1 MNYHGIC
8 DMILLSTGHKGEQG
22 MSDAMTKIS
31 RVELLSPAG
40 DIERLKCALLYGAD
54 AVYLAGTSF
63 GMRAGANNFTHEQL
77 NEGVKLA
84 HAAGAKVYVTCN
96 TIPRNGEIDALP
108 DFLERTADAGA
119 DAFIIADIGVMR
131 LAQKYA
137 PKVPVHISTQAGV
150 ANYATANEFYNMG
163 ASRVVLARELCFE
176 EIAELRGKT
185 PSALEIEAFVHGS
198 MCVSF
203 SGRCLLSSYMTGRD
217 ANRGD
222 CAQPCRWKYY
232 LTEEKREGQKFEIFE
247 DNGTHILNSRDMCMI
262 EYIPR
267 LVECGIT
274 SFKIEGR
281 AKSAYYTAAVT
292 NAYRQAIDG
301 YYAAPSPHYKPDP
314 AIPEE
319 LNKVSHREYSTGFY
333 LGNEPGQVLANGGYV
348 REYKV
353 AGMVEDCG
361 GGWLTLSQRNK
372 FRVGDTLDIM
382 PPHAKPLLLPV
393 TEMFDGEGNSIGA
406 APHAMMTVRIPY
418 DGAVIPKGS
427 FVRIKE

>member
-1 MNYHGIC
+1 MAGGKN
-8 DMILLSTGHKGEQG
+8 
-22 MSDAMTKIS
+22 MSGTRIEKN

-54 AVYLAGTSF
+54 AVYLAGTRF

-77 NEGVKLA
+77 AEGVRLA
-84 HAAGAKVYVTCN
+84 HAAGARVYVTCN

-108 DFLERTADAGA
+108 EFLERTADAGA

-131 LAQKYA
+131 LAQQYA
-137 PKVPVHISTQAGV
+137 PGVHIHISTQAGV
-150 ANYATANEFYNMG
+150 ANYATATEFYNMG

-176 EIAELRGKT
+176 EIAELRAKT
-185 PSALEIEAFVHGS
+185 PPELEIEAFVHGS

-247 DNGTHILNSRDMCMI
+247 DHGTHILNSRDMCMI
-262 EYIPR
+262 DYIPR
-267 LVECGIT
+267 LIACGIT

-301 YYAAPSPHYKPDP
+301 YYASPSPGYMPDG
-314 AIPEE
+314 AISDE
-319 LNKVSHREYSTGFY
+319 LRKVSHREYSTGFY
-333 LGNEPGQVLANGGYV
+333 LGGEPGQVLSNGGYV

-353 AGMVEDCG
+353 AGMVEECG
-361 GGWLTLSQRNK
+361 GGWLTLSQRNR
-372 FRVGDTLDIM
+372 FRVGDTLDVM
-382 PPHAKPLLLPV
+382 PPREKPFLLKV
-393 TEMFDGEGNSIGA
+393 TEMYDGENRPIEA

-418 DGAVIPKGS
+418 DGTPVPRGS
-427 FVRIKE
+427 FVRIRE

>member
-1 MNYHGIC
+1 
-8 DMILLSTGHKGEQG
+8 
-22 MSDAMTKIS
+22 MSGPTANHS

-40 DIERLKCALLYGAD
+40 DIERLKCALMYGAD

-63 GMRAGANNFTHEQL
+63 GMRAGASNFTHEQL
-77 NEGVKLA
+77 AEGVKLA

-96 TIPRNGEIDALP
+96 TVPRSDEIDALP
-108 DFLERTADAGA
+108 DFLQKSADAGA

-131 LAQKYA
+131 LAQQYA
-137 PKVPVHISTQAGV
+137 PDVHIHISTQAGV

-163 ASRVVLARELCFE
+163 ASRVVLARELCFD
-176 EIAELRGKT
+176 EIACIRAKT
-185 PSALEIEAFVHGS
+185 PAALEIEAFVHGS

-247 DNGTHILNSRDMCMI
+247 DHGTHILNSRDMCMI
-262 EYIPR
+262 GYIPR

-301 YYAAPSPHYKPDP
+301 YYVSPSPDYRPDEV
-314 AIPEE
+314 ILDE
-319 LNKVSHREYSTGFY
+319 LRKVSHREYSTGFY
-333 LGNEPGQVLANGGYV
+333 LGGEPGQVLADGGYV

-353 AGMVEDCG
+353 AGMVEDCRDG
-361 GGWLTLSQRNK
+361 ILTLSQRNK
-372 FRVGDTLDIM
+372 FRVGDTLDVM
-382 PPHAKPLLLPV
+382 PPNAKPFLLPV
-393 TEMFDGEGNSIGA
+393 SEMYDGDGNCIAS
-406 APHAMMTVRIPY
+406 APHATMTVKIPY
-418 DGAVIPKGS
+418 SGESIPKGT
-427 FVRIKE
+427 FVRIRE

>member
-1 MNYHGIC
+1 
-8 DMILLSTGHKGEQG
+8 
-22 MSDAMTKIS
+22 MSETMS
-31 RVELLSPAG
+31 NNNRVELLSPAG
-40 DIERLKCALLYGAD
+40 DIERLKCALMYGAD

-77 NEGVKLA
+77 AEGVKLA

-108 DFLERTADAGA
+108 DFLEKAASAGV

-137 PKVPVHISTQAGV
+137 PNVHIHISTQAGV

-176 EIAELRGKT
+176 EITALRAKT
-185 PSALEIEAFVHGS
+185 PPELEIEAFVHGS

-247 DNGTHILNSRDMCMI
+247 DHGTHILNSRDMCMI

-301 YYAAPSPHYKPDP
+301 YYASPSPDYKPDK
-314 AIPEE
+314 AILDE
-319 LNKVSHREYSTGFY
+319 LRKVSHREYSTGFY
-333 LGNEPGQVLANGGYV
+333 LGDEPGQVLANGGYV

-353 AGMVEDCG
+353 AGMVEECG
-361 GGWLTLSQRNK
+361 GGVLTLSQRNK
-372 FRVGDTLDIM
+372 FRVGDTLDMM
-382 PPHAKPLLLPV
+382 PPHAKPFLLNI
-393 TEMFDGEGNSIGA
+393 TEMFDGDGNSIEA
-406 APHAMMTVRIPY
+406 APHATMIVKIPY
-418 DGAVIPKGS
+418 SGQMIPKGS

>member
-1 MNYHGIC
+1 
-8 DMILLSTGHKGEQG
+8 
-22 MSDAMTKIS
+22 MSETMS
-31 RVELLSPAG
+31 NNNRVELLSPAG
-40 DIERLKCALLYGAD
+40 DIERLKCALMYGAD

-77 NEGVKLA
+77 AEGVKLA
-84 HAAGAKVYVTCN
+84 HAANAKVYVTCN
-96 TIPRNGEIDALP
+96 TIPRNDEIDALP
-108 DFLERTADAGA
+108 DFLEKAASAGV

-137 PKVPVHISTQAGV
+137 PNVHVHISTQAGV

-163 ASRVVLARELCFE
+163 ASRVVLARELCFD
-176 EIAELRGKT
+176 EIAALRAKT
-185 PSALEIEAFVHGS
+185 PPELEIEAFVHGS

-232 LTEEKREGQKFEIFE
+232 LTAEKREGQKFEIFE
-247 DNGTHILNSRDMCMI
+247 DHGTHILNSRDMCMI

-301 YYAAPSPHYKPDP
+301 YYASPSPDYKPDK
-314 AIPEE
+314 AILDE
-319 LNKVSHREYSTGFY
+319 LRKVSHREYSTGFY
-333 LGNEPGQVLANGGYV
+333 LGDEPGQVLANGGYV

-353 AGMVEDCG
+353 AGMVEECG
-361 GGWLTLSQRNK
+361 GGVLTLSQRNK

-382 PPHAKPLLLPV
+382 PPHAKPFLLNI
-393 TEMFDGEGNSIGA
+393 TEMYDGDGNSIEA
-406 APHAMMTVRIPY
+406 APHATMIVKIPY
-418 DGAVIPKGS
+418 SGQMIPKGS

>member
-1 MNYHGIC
+1 MVKT
-8 DMILLSTGHKGEQG
+8 DMPDSITSKKRGG
-22 MSDAMTKIS
+22 

-40 DIERLKCALLYGAD
+40 DTERLKCALMYGAD
-54 AVYLAGTSF
+54 AVYRAGTSF
-63 GMRAGANNFTHEQL
+63 GMRAGANNFTYEQL
-77 NEGVKLA
+77 ADGVKLA
-84 HAAGAKVYVTCN
+84 HSAGAKVYVTCN
-96 TIPRNGEIDALP
+96 TIPRNSEIDALP
-108 DFLERTADAGA
+108 DFLERAAGAGA

-131 LAQKYA
+131 LAQRYA
-137 PKVPVHISTQAGV
+137 PNVGIHISTQAGI
-150 ANYATANEFYNMG
+150 ANYATAEEFYNMG
-163 ASRVVLARELCFE
+163 ASRVVLARELCFD
-176 EIAELRGKT
+176 EIAELRAKT
-185 PSALEIEAFVHGS
+185 PPELEIEAFVHGS

-247 DNGTHILNSRDMCMI
+247 DHGTHILNSRDMCMI
-262 EYIPR
+262 DYIPR

-301 YYAAPSPHYKPDP
+301 YYAAPSPDYKPDGS
-314 AIPEE
+314 ILEE
-319 LNKVSHREYSTGFY
+319 LRKVSHREYSTGFY
-333 LGNEPGQVLANGGYV
+333 LGTEPGQVLSDGGYV

-353 AGMVEDCG
+353 AAMVEECG
-361 GGWLTLSQRNK
+361 NGWLTLSQRNK
-372 FRVGDTLDIM
+372 FRVGDILDIM
-382 PPHAKPLLLPV
+382 PPRAKPFTLRV
-393 TEMFDGEGNSIGA
+393 DEMYDGGGNPIES
-406 APHAMMTVRIPY
+406 APHATMTVRIPY
-418 DGAVIPKGS
+418 AGKEIPMGS